1 MAHVGADAGEGMN
14 GFSSPPGWK
23 RSQLRAPRTPVS
35 MPASVVT
42 MSAYQFPEVVDISQS
57 GAKLV
62 GSPLPPKGTTAI
74 LRAGALEVMC
84 RVVWVKDEA
93 CGIRFEE
100 PVSPRILQ
108 QVHLE
113 GAVELSPCTPNVFP
127 AAADKAGE

>member
-1 MAHVGADAGEGMN
+1 
-14 GFSSPPGWK
+14 
-23 RSQLRAPRTPVS
+23 

>member
-62 GSPLPPKGTTAI
+62 GSPI
-74 LRAGALEVMC
+74 
-84 RVVWVKDEA
+84 D
-93 CGIRFEE
+93 
-100 PVSPRILQ
+100 S
-108 QVHLE
+108 
-113 GAVELSPCTPNVFP
+113 N
-127 AAADKAGE
+127 